1 MRPVQPRRHRGSG
14 QAQAG
19 RHLLRREAVEVAQPD
34 DAAVFRRKAGD
45 AVQKKAAQAPAVGV
59 VLGVCAGRRRRAG
72 AVSVRRHFAAPPR
85 LAARRHAPDDGPDP
99 GARRRPSPVAVYAP
113 PHGDPAILQSVAG
126 GCVVARCLT
135 RNRQEPRRAAPDP
148 VVDAALDERARG
160 GGPRRR
166 LRSRAFCA
174 RPGRGGGALRD
185 GRPRTASR
193 APRTAHRAPHASAPP
208 GCAAAP
214 PGRAAAPPG
223 LVAAPPGLVA
233 APPGCAVSVSAMAHP
248 LFRVQLA
255 CGADRRQAGRCS
267 QLRSPPPCW

>member
-99 GARRRPSPVAVYAP
+99 GARGRPSPVAVYAP

-135 RNRQEPRRAAPDP
+135 RNRQEPRRAAPAP

-174 RPGRGGGALRD
+174 RPGRDGGALRD
-185 GRPRTASR
+185 GRPRPASR
-193 APRTAHRAPHASAPP
+193 TPHASAPP
-208 GCAAAP
+208 GRATAPPGRAAAP

-223 LVAAPPGLVA
+223 PVA
-233 APPGCAVSVSAMAHP
+233 SVSAMGHLPSASGVRRRP
-248 LFRVQLA
+248 PA
-255 CGADRRQAGRCS
+255 GARGRCS
-267 QLRSPPPCW
+267 QLRSPPPCWQSRTAPSSIDG